1 MNQYYIR
8 LTSSLI
14 KQSRV
19 TCSPLSS
26 DSDFEL
32 PDASSI
38 YKKSKPEVLLISD
51 NSDDDS
57 DFELPPSVPSTSR
70 GHNHSYQSLPLQ
82 CSTPKTVQSTTYTPS
97 PSSNTSNTLQSPS
110 PLPVSTETPS
120 TSRGRNRSYRSLSLH
135 RSTSTVQPI
144 PSPISSTNTLQLP
157 SPLPVSETPS
167 TSRRSCQSSSLHHST
182 STVQPTSSTSNT
194 LVSSDDSTQAATVV
208 NLAVPF
214 NCDLESEHFSSFTE
228 LPFMEDVS
236 PSLETLC
243 ERYSEFTPDA
253 IKALY
258 EVYGE
263 DASLVYSCLAEG
275 VPLQYLLQQLNSH
288 FITVDSS
295 EAPRIRI
302 EKDDE
307 WVDVAFTLYKGRSFR
322 KDAPV
327 TLVML
332 DEPVIDAGGVS
343 CQFFLEVYKSL
354 AEGRKKIFEDLDLVK
369 PVYNLGI
376 AGVLKFFGIM
386 LAHTIIVHGIGFPY
400 FSPSCYYYMLGHY
413 EIAVTKVLRKEASGK
428 EEYVLNQVS
437 QLY

>member
-1 MNQYYIR
+1 MSLVTADDFQFVTVKGKKATILPCLPRNFEYSGKILKQTAGNGPVYIR

-26 DSDFEL
+26 DSNFEL

-38 YKKSKPEVLLISD
+38 YNKSKPEVLFISD

-70 GHNHSYQSLPLQ
+70 GHNCSYQSLPLQ

-135 RSTSTVQPI
+135 RSTSTVQPT
-144 PSPISSTNTLQLP
+144 PSPISSTTNTLQLP

-167 TSRRSCQSSSLHHST
+167 TSRGRNRSYQSSSLHQSTSTVQSTPSPISSTSNTIQLPSPLPVSTETPSTSRGRDHSYQSLSLYHST

-214 NCDLESEHFSSFTE
+214 NCDLEFERYSSFTE
-228 LPFMEDVS
+228 LPFKEDVS
-236 PSLETLC
+236 PSLETL
-243 ERYSEFTPDA
+243 
-253 IKALY
+253 
-258 EVYGE
+258 
-263 DASLVYSCLAEG
+263 
-275 VPLQYLLQQLNSH
+275 
-288 FITVDSS
+288 
-295 EAPRIRI
+295 
-302 EKDDE
+302 
-307 WVDVAFTLYKGRSFR
+307 
-322 KDAPV
+322 
-327 TLVML
+327 
-332 DEPVIDAGGVS
+332 
-343 CQFFLEVYKSL
+343 
-354 AEGRKKIFEDLDLVK
+354 
-369 PVYNLGI
+369 
-376 AGVLKFFGIM
+376 
-386 LAHTIIVHGIGFPY
+386 
-400 FSPSCYYYMLGHY
+400 
-413 EIAVTKVLRKEASGK
+413 
-428 EEYVLNQVS
+428 
-437 QLY
+437 